1 MKFSLLKELNLA
13 LRQRQSVAIFTNL
26 DDGTQSLIYEHDLNI
41 EALPEPIKLMFNKGT
56 SGNIIW
62 KEKKLFLSM
71 FEPPLRLIIVGA
83 GRIAQALVG
92 FANQAGYQ
100 SIVIDPR
107 EVFATEERF
116 PNTQLLIEWP
126 DIALRH
132 LKPDKRTAI
141 ICLSHD
147 PKIDDL
153 TLKIALNTE
162 SPYVGVLGSRK
173 SHESRVKRLAS
184 LGISEHLIKR
194 IHAPIGIDIGAQDP
208 VEIAVSIIAELILK
222 TRKKNLRSENH

>member
-1 MKFSLLKELNLA
+1 MKFNLLEELNLA
-13 LRQRQSVAIFTNL
+13 LRQRQSVAIVTNL
-26 DDGTQSLIYEHDLNI
+26 DNGDQRLVYKTDLDSDLIS
-41 EALPEPIKLMFNKGT
+41 EPIKLMFNKRK

-62 KEKKLFLSM
+62 QDQNFFISI
-71 FEPPLRLIIVGA
+71 FEPPLRLIIIGA

-92 FANQAGYQ
+92 FAGQAGYQ
-100 SIVIDPR
+100 TIVIDPR
-107 EVFATEERF
+107 DVFATAERF

-126 DIALRH
+126 DIALNN
-132 LKPDKRTAI
+132 LKPDKRTAV

-153 TLKIALNTE
+153 TLKIALNTD

-173 SHESRVKRLAS
+173 SHQSRVNRLMS
-184 LGISEHLIKR
+184 LGISEDLIKR

-208 VEIAVSIIAELILK
+208 VEIAISIIAEIVLV
-222 TRKKNLRSENH
+222 TRKKRS

>member
-1 MKFSLLKELNLA
+1 MKFNLLEELNLA
-13 LRQRQSVAIFTNL
+13 LRQRQSVAIVTNL
-26 DDGTQSLIYEHDLNI
+26 DNGDQRLVYKTDLDSDLIS
-41 EALPEPIKLMFNKGT
+41 EPIKLMFNKRK

-62 KEKKLFLSM
+62 QDQNFFISI
-71 FEPPLRLIIVGA
+71 FEPPLRLIIIGA

-92 FANQAGYQ
+92 FAGQAGYQ
-100 SIVIDPR
+100 TIVIDPR
-107 EVFATEERF
+107 DVFATAERF

-126 DIALRH
+126 DIALNN
-132 LKPDKRTAI
+132 LKPDKRTAV

-153 TLKIALNTE
+153 TLKIALNTD

-173 SHESRVKRLAS
+173 SHQSRVNRLMS
-184 LGISEHLIKR
+184 LGISEDLIKR

-208 VEIAVSIIAELILK
+208 VEIAISIIAEIVLV
-222 TRKKNLRSENH
+222 TRKKDLRSE

>member
-1 MKFSLLKELNLA
+1 M
-13 LRQRQSVAIFTNL
+13 AIVTNL
-26 DDGTQSLIYEHDLNI
+26 DDGDQRLVYKADLDSDLIS
-41 EALPEPIKLMFNKGT
+41 EPIKLMFNKRK

-62 KEKKLFLSM
+62 QDQNFFISI
-71 FEPPLRLIIVGA
+71 FEPPLRLIIIGA

-92 FANQAGYQ
+92 FAGQAGYQ
-100 SIVIDPR
+100 TIVIDPR
-107 EVFATEERF
+107 DVFATAERF

-126 DIALRH
+126 DIALNN
-132 LKPDKRTAI
+132 LIPDKHTAV

-153 TLKIALNTE
+153 TLKIALNTD

-173 SHESRVKRLAS
+173 SHQSRVNRLMS
-184 LGISEHLIKR
+184 LGISEDLIKR

-208 VEIAVSIIAELILK
+208 VEIAISIIAEIVFVM
-222 TRKKNLRSENH
+222 RKKDLRSE